1 MSIARIAITA
11 LLAATLSLGLGL
23 AACGIKGDPIRPGS
37 EEDLKKKE
45 NGGY

>member
-1 MSIARIAITA
+1 MSIVRIAMTV
-11 LLAATLSLGLGL
+11 LLAATLGLGL

-45 NGGY
+45 NSGY